1 MKAVSGSLKSWARS
15 LGLLHDLEAEEDGED
30 VGQEGEDEGDTQ
42 QPAGRPAET
51 TEEVAEEGNTEG
63 LGRET
68 TLSLVSVNVDGAG
81 TLKDCEDED
90 QPGEFGGWVNVCVEL
105 VHFL

>member
-1 MKAVSGSLKSWARS
+1 MKAVSGSLNSWARS

-30 VGQEGEDEGDTQ
+30 VGQEGEDKGDTH

-51 TEEVAEEGNTEG
+51 TEEVAEDGDTEG
-63 LGRET
+63 LGGET
-68 TLSLVSVNVDGAG
+68 TLSLVSVNVDGGGA
-81 TLKDCEDED
+81 LKDCENED
-90 QPGEFGGWVNVCVEL
+90 QPGESGAWVNVGVEL